1 MTQLKEDFKKDK
13 FVVVKQ
19 SGYSEYY
26 LLKSETKDADEPEF
40 VVKENATTRGL
51 VSAFAKYTNGRVSN
65 RVVLNR
71 FIGLIA

>member
-1 MTQLKEDFKKDK
+1 MTTLKEEFKKDK
-13 FVVVKQ
+13 FVVVKN

-26 LLKSETKDADEPEF
+26 LLKSENKDVDEPEF
-40 VVKENATTRGL
+40 IVRENATTRGL

-65 RVVLNR
+65 RVILNR